1 MSEYLSWIRFHCVS
15 CRFVPSVESTAPWV
29 SRFNDSWHKSSVL
42 TAFKNTVT
50 KSHQEFDD
58 DDQKVSSCLCALR
71 STLISVCTFAPETVF
86 CSVCVCVR
94 DAHEFLVC
102 TLDVLQCEF
111 SKLQAEAA
119 ALDKPSIC
127 PVRAHIGFTMLSIQ
141 FSVIPEWWARTLCLT
156 FAQRGQNN
164 YKAHQSVVVNVCNVL
179 LDQVSLYSH
188 KVIQTFLPT
197 PQKI

>member
-1 MSEYLSWIRFHCVS
+1 MHYAAHSSLFVHLHLKLCFVLCVS
-15 CRFVPSVESTAPWV
+15 VCGMPT
-29 SRFNDSWHKSSVL
+29 SS
-42 TAFKNTVT
+42 
-50 KSHQEFDD
+50 
-58 DDQKVSSCLCALR
+58 SS
-71 STLISVCTFAPETVF
+71 
-86 CSVCVCVR
+86 
-94 DAHEFLVC
+94 
-102 TLDVLQCEF
+102 VLQCEF

-179 LDQVSLYSH
+179 LDQVSCFTYFIQSQGYTNLFANSAKDLKQMLFMHLQCAYDWRSH
-188 KVIQTFLPT
+188 LD
-197 PQKI
+197 